1 MRTRMN
7 VGQAS
12 RLSHSFPNHPRQRRG
27 LSINLETG
35 WKPVLLWLALLLMPI
50 AASAQTYNID
60 WYKISGGGT
69 STGGV
74 YSVSGTIGQPDASGE
89 MTGGNY
95 SLTGGFWSLIAVQMP
110 GAPLLTITQVGNQAI
125 VSWDAS
131 VMGWTLQTNVNLATA
146 IWGNYLGAV
155 VNNCVT
161 NAPPKGNLFFRLKQ

>member
-60 WYKISGGGT
+60 WYKISGGGGT

-74 YSVSGTIGQPDASGE
+74 YSVSGIPHCGTSRMP
-89 MTGGNY
+89 
-95 SLTGGFWSLIAVQMP
+95 AV
-110 GAPLLTITQVGNQAI
+110 
-125 VSWDAS
+125 
-131 VMGWTLQTNVNLATA
+131 
-146 IWGNYLGAV
+146 
-155 VNNCVT
+155 
-161 NAPPKGNLFFRLKQ
+161 K